1 MNYFWS
7 NVFEYFK
14 DRRFA
19 SVFFG
24 TLLCVV
30 VASAGFSILYATV
43 GPDTFWMMLGWSLP
57 VVALLF
63 VIWIW
68 RSIAEARARR
78 RDRYKISPLS
88 RDEMRKARS
97 KLVRAK

>member
-1 MNYFWS
+1 MNYFWG
-7 NVFEYFK
+7 NICEYFK

-24 TLLCVV
+24 TLFFLV
-30 VASAGFSILYATV
+30 VALALGSLVYQVV
-43 GPDTFWMMLGWSLP
+43 GPDNLKTSFLYASP
-57 VVALLF
+57 VMAVLL
-63 VIWIW
+63 VVWIW
-68 RSIAEARARR
+68 RSIAQARARR

-97 KLVRAK
+97 KLMRAK